1 VTTAGRFWVTA
12 DNYYA
17 SQDLEDFV
25 TVVDGRENIVVDVD
39 QAPVEM
45 RRFLIDAAR
54 TLTSTAE
61 FDEALPGQLPP
72 DSASQQRL
80 PKLRK
85 KFREIAAL

>member
-1 VTTAGRFWVTA
+1 MLA
-12 DNYYA
+12 DECA
-17 SQDLEDFV
+17 DREDPGKRV